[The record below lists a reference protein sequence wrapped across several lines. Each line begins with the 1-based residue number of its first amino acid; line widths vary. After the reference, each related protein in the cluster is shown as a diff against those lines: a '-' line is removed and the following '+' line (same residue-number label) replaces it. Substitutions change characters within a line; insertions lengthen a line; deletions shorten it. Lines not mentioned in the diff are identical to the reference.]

1 MSHPVPVPPGPRQTP
16 LVGSLLRFR
25 RNPLAFL
32 LETAQQYGDV
42 VFYRFGTAR
51 VYLLKDPEHIKDV
64 LVTHQHK
71 FVKGRGI
78 QWAKL
83 FLGEGLLTSEGEFHT
98 RQRRLSQPAFHRQR
112 IGAYAAIMADY
123 AERARGRWHDGQ
135 SLAFESE
142 MHALTLAI
150 AGRTLFGEDM
160 ADEAGEI
167 GAALTDVLSLFPRFA
182 LPFARAIQA
191 LPLPSNRRFD
201 RARARLDATVYR
213 IIRLR
218 RESGVDQ
225 GDLLSMLMAAQD
237 HEGDGGRMSD
247 LQLRD
252 EVMTLLLAG
261 HETTAN
267 ALCWTFFLLSQN
279 PGAEAALH
287 AEVDEV
293 LGDRLPGL
301 EDVPRLRYAEQV
313 FAESMRL
320 YPPAWG
326 IGRKVVADHPVGA
339 WTLPAGALVSMS
351 PWVTHHDP
359 RFFPEPFRF
368 DPDRWRPEARAA
380 RPRFSYF
387 PFGGGA
393 RQCIGEQFAWME
405 GVLLLSTLAQRFR
418 FRLSPGTVVEP
429 EPLITL
435 RPRGGLPMIAEE
447 RRAGRRAGA
456 AAEAVPLGA
465 AQGIS

>member
-1 MSHPVPVPPGPRQTP
+1 
-16 LVGSLLRFR
+16 VGSLLKFR
-25 RNPLAFL
+25 RDPLGFL
-32 LETAQQYGDV
+32 LETARRYGDV
-42 VFYRFGTAR
+42 VYYRFGRAE
-51 VYLLKDPEHIKDV
+51 VCLLKNPEHIKDV
-64 LVTHQHK
+64 LVTSQHK

-112 IGAYAAIMADY
+112 IGAYATIMADY
-123 AERARGRWHDGQ
+123 ADRARCRWRDGQ
-135 SLAFESE
+135 ALAFESE

-160 ADEAGEI
+160 ADEAAEI
-167 GAALTDVLSLFPRFA
+167 GQALTDVLSLFPRFA
-182 LPFARAIQA
+182 LPFARAIQR

-213 IIRLR
+213 IIGLR
-218 RESGVDQ
+218 RRSGADQ

-237 HEGDGGRMSD
+237 DEGDGGRMSD
-247 LQLRD
+247 RQLRD

-267 ALCWTFFLLSQN
+267 ALCWTFYLLSQN
-279 PGAEAALH
+279 PDAEERLH

-293 LGDRLPGL
+293 LGGRLPGL
-301 EDVPRLRYAEQV
+301 EDVPRLAYAEQV

-326 IGRKVVADHPVGA
+326 IGRKAVADHPVGE
-339 WTLPAGALVSMS
+339 WTIAAGTLVSMS
-351 PWVTHHDP
+351 PWVTHHDE

-368 DPDRWRPEARAA
+368 DPDRWLPEARAL

-393 RQCIGEQFAWME
+393 RQCIGEPFAWME

-418 FRLSPGTVVEP
+418 YRLAPGAVVEP
-429 EPLITL
+429 EALITL
-435 RPRGGLPMIAEE
+435 RPRGGLPMIAEQRRSGRPMGIRGEE
-447 RRAGRRAGA
+447 RALPGPVQGA
-456 AAEAVPLGA
+456 PPA
-465 AQGIS
+465 

>member
-1 MSHPVPVPPGPRQTP
+1 MSYPLPPGPPQAP

-25 RNPLAFL
+25 RDPLGFL
-32 LETAQQYGDV
+32 LETARQFGDV
-42 VFYRFGTAR
+42 VYYRFGRAQ
-51 VYLLKDPEHIKDV
+51 VYLLKNPEHIKDV
-64 LVTHQHK
+64 FVTHQHN

-112 IGAYAAIMADY
+112 IGAYAAIMAEY
-123 AERARGRWHDGQ
+123 AGRARDRWQDGQ
-135 SLAFESE
+135 PLAFESE

-160 ADEAGEI
+160 SDEAAEI
-167 GAALTDVLSLFPRFA
+167 GGALTDVLSLFPRFA
-182 LPFARAIQA
+182 LPFATLIQR

-218 RESGVDQ
+218 RQSGVDQ

-237 HEGDGGRMSD
+237 HEGDGSGMSD
-247 LQLRD
+247 VHLRD

-267 ALCWTFFLLSQN
+267 ALCWTFYLLSQN
-279 PGAEAALH
+279 PDAEARLH
-287 AEVDEV
+287 AEIDEV
-293 LGDRLPGL
+293 LGDRLPEL
-301 EDVPRLRYAEQV
+301 DDVPRLRFAEQV

-326 IGRKVVADHPVGA
+326 IGRKVVSDYPVGG

-351 PWVTHHDP
+351 PWVTHHDE
-359 RFFPEPFRF
+359 RFFPDPMRF
-368 DPDRWRPEARAA
+368 DADRWTPEARAA
-380 RPRFSYF
+380 RPKYSYF

-405 GVLLLSTLAQRFR
+405 GVLLMATLAQRFR
-418 FRLSPGTVVEP
+418 YRLAAGTVIRP
-429 EPLITL
+429 EALITL
-435 RPRGGLPMIAEE
+435 RPQGGLPMIAEA
-447 RRAGRRAGA
+447 RGRRAARA
-456 AAEAVPLGA
+456 AAEAA
-465 AQGIS
+465 TATA

>member
-1 MSHPVPVPPGPRQTP
+1 M
-16 LVGSLLRFR
+16 GSLLKFR
-25 RNPLAFL
+25 RNPLGFL
-32 LETAQQYGDV
+32 LETAQRYGDV
-42 VFYRFGTAR
+42 VYYRFGR
-51 VYLLKDPEHIKDV
+51 FEVYLLKNPDHIKDV
-64 LVTHQHK
+64 FVTHQHN

-112 IGAYAAIMADY
+112 IGAYAAIMAEY
-123 AERARGRWHDGQ
+123 ADRARGRWRDGQ
-135 SLAFESE
+135 AVAFESE

-160 ADEAGEI
+160 ADEAAEI

-182 LPFARAIQA
+182 LPFARAIQM

-213 IIRLR
+213 IIALR
-218 RESGVDQ
+218 RKSGVDQ
-225 GDLLSMLMAAQD
+225 GDLLSMLMASQD

-247 LQLRD
+247 VQLRD

-267 ALCWTFFLLSQN
+267 ALCWTFYLLSQN
-279 PGAEAALH
+279 PDAEALLH
-287 AEVDEV
+287 AEIDQA
-293 LGDRLPGL
+293 LGGRLPGL
-301 EDVPRLRYAEQV
+301 EDVPSLRYAEQV

-326 IGRKVVADHPVGA
+326 IGRKVVTDHPLGE

-351 PWVTHHDP
+351 PWVTHHDE

-368 DPDRWRPEARAA
+368 DPDRWLPEARAA
-380 RPRFSYF
+380 RHRFSYF

-405 GVLLLSTLAQRFR
+405 GVLLLATLAQRFR
-418 FRLSPGTVVEP
+418 FRLAPDTVVEP
-429 EPLITL
+429 EALITL
-435 RPRGGLPMIAEE
+435 RPRGGLPVVAEE
-447 RRAGRRAGA
+447 RRVVRPRDASISA
-456 AAEAVPLGA
+456 AANV
-465 AQGIS
+465 

>member
-1 MSHPVPVPPGPRQTP
+1 MHPPVPPGPPQVP
-16 LVGSLLRFR
+16 LLGSLLAFR

-32 LETAQQYGDV
+32 LDVAQRYGDV
-42 VFYRFGTAR
+42 VYYRFGRAD
-51 VYLLKDPEHIKDV
+51 VYLLKNPEHIKDV
-64 LVTHQHK
+64 LVTHQHN

-83 FLGEGLLTSEGEFHT
+83 FLGEGLLTSEGEFHR
-98 RQRRLSQPAFHRQR
+98 RQRRLSQPAFHRHR
-112 IGAYAAIMADY
+112 IGAYAAIMAEY
-123 AERARGRWHDGQ
+123 ADKARARWHDGQ
-135 SLAFESE
+135 AVAFESE

-160 ADEAGEI
+160 AGEAAEI

-182 LPFARAIQA
+182 LPFARTIQR

-213 IIRLR
+213 IIALR
-218 RESGVDQ
+218 RRSGVDQ

-237 HEGDGGRMSD
+237 DEGDGGRMSD
-247 LQLRD
+247 VQLRD

-267 ALCWTFFLLSQN
+267 ALCWTFYLLSQN
-279 PGAEAALH
+279 PEAEARLH
-287 AEVDEV
+287 AEIDDV
-293 LGDRLPGL
+293 LDGRLPGL

-326 IGRKVVADHPVGA
+326 VGRKVVADHPLGE

-351 PWVTHHDP
+351 PWVTHHDE
-359 RFFPEPFRF
+359 RLFPDPFRF
-368 DPDRWRPEARAA
+368 DPDRWLPEARAA
-380 RPRFSYF
+380 RHRFSYF

-393 RQCIGEQFAWME
+393 RQCIGEPFAWME
-405 GVLLLSTLAQRFR
+405 GVLLLATLGQRFR
-418 FRLSPGTVVEP
+418 FRLASGAVVEP
-429 EPLITL
+429 EALITL
-435 RPRGGLPMIAEE
+435 RPRGGLPMIAES
-447 RRAGRRAGA
+447 RDASHGRVSPVA
-456 AAEAVPLGA
+456 ATVNV
-465 AQGIS
+465 

>member
-1 MSHPVPVPPGPRQTP
+1 
-16 LVGSLLRFR
+16 VGSLLRFR
-25 RNPLAFL
+25 RDPLAFL
-32 LETAQQYGDV
+32 LDTAAQYGDV
-42 VFYRFGTAR
+42 VYYRFGRAE
-51 VYLLKDPEHIKDV
+51 VYLLKNPEHIKDV
-64 LVTHQHK
+64 FVTHQHN
-71 FVKGRGI
+71 FVKGRGV

-123 AERARGRWHDGQ
+123 ADRARQRWRDGQ
-135 SLAFESE
+135 AVAFESE
-142 MHALTLAI
+142 MHALTHAI
-150 AGRTLFGEDM
+150 AGRTVFGEDM
-160 ADEAGEI
+160 TDEAADI
-167 GAALTDVLSLFPRFA
+167 GSALTDVLSLFPRFS
-182 LPFARAIQA
+182 LPFATLIQR

-218 RESGVDQ
+218 RQSGRDE

-247 LQLRD
+247 VQLRD

-267 ALCWTFFLLSQN
+267 ALCWTFYLLSQN
-279 PGAEAALH
+279 PSAEERLFE
-287 AEVDEV
+287 EVDAV
-293 LGDRLPGL
+293 LDGRLPGL
-301 EDVPRLRYAEQV
+301 DDVPRLRFAEQV

-320 YPPAWG
+320 FPPAWG
-326 IGRKVVADHPVGA
+326 VGRKVVSDYTVGE
-339 WTLPAGALVSMS
+339 WTLPAGVLVSMS
-351 PWVTHHDP
+351 PWVTHHDA
-359 RFFPEPFRF
+359 RFFPDPFRF
-368 DPDRWRPEARAA
+368 DADRWTPEARAA

-405 GVLLLSTLAQRFR
+405 GVLLMATLAQRFR
-418 FRLSPGTVVEP
+418 FRLAPGAVVEP

-435 RPRGGLPMIAEE
+435 RPRHGLPMIAFE
-447 RRAGRRAGA
+447 RSPSSTRIPVAAPSVDAGTVGA
-456 AAEAVPLGA
+456 
-465 AQGIS
+465 

>member
-1 MSHPVPVPPGPRQTP
+1 MAYAVPPGPRQTP
-16 LVGSLLRFR
+16 VVGSLLAFR
-25 RNPLAFL
+25 RDPLGFML
-32 LETAQQYGDV
+32 HTAGQFGDV
-42 VFYRFGTAR
+42 VHYRFGRLR
-51 VYLLKDPEHIKDV
+51 VYLLRNPEHIKDV
-64 LVTHQHK
+64 LVTHQHN

-112 IGAYAAIMADY
+112 IGAYAAIMAGY
-123 AERARGRWHDGQ
+123 ADRARNRWHDGQ
-135 SLAFESE
+135 AIAFESE

-160 ADEAGEI
+160 EDEAAEI

-182 LPFARAIQA
+182 LPFARLIQA

-213 IIRLR
+213 IIALR
-218 RESGVDQ
+218 RKSGRDE

-267 ALCWTFFLLSQN
+267 ALCWTFYLLSQN
-279 PGAEAALH
+279 PAAEGRLH
-287 AEVDEV
+287 GEVDAV
-293 LGDRLPGL
+293 LGGRLPAL

-313 FAESMRL
+313 FAESMRM

-326 IGRKVVADHPVGA
+326 IGRKVLTDHPLDG
-339 WTLPAGALVSMS
+339 WTLPAGTLVSMS
-351 PWVTHHDP
+351 PWVTHHDE

-368 DPDRWRPEARAA
+368 DPDRWLPDARAA

-405 GVLLLSTLAQRFR
+405 GVLLLATLAQRFR
-418 FRLSPGTVVEP
+418 FRLAAGAVVEP

-435 RPRGGLPMIAEE
+435 RPKGGLPMIAEA
-447 RRAGRRAGA
+447 RPGRAEAQA
-456 AAEAVPLGA
+456 AAARL
-465 AQGIS
+465 AQGALVP

>member
-1 MSHPVPVPPGPRQTP
+1 MPYPVPPGPRQTP
-16 LVGSLLRFR
+16 IVGSLLQFR
-25 RNPLAFL
+25 RDPLGFL
-32 LETAQQYGDV
+32 TETAGRYGDV
-42 VFYRFGTAR
+42 IHYRFGSAH
-51 VYLLKDPEHIKDV
+51 VYLLKNPEHIKDV
-64 LVTHQHK
+64 FVTHQHK

-112 IGAYAAIMADY
+112 IGAYAEIMADY
-123 AERARGRWHDGQ
+123 ADRARGRWSDGQ
-135 SLAFESE
+135 EIAFESE

-160 ADEAGEI
+160 ADEAAEI

-201 RARARLDATVYR
+201 RARKRLDATVYR
-213 IIRLR
+213 IIALR
-218 RESGVDQ
+218 RKSGEDK

-237 HEGDGGRMSD
+237 DEGDGGRMSD
-247 LQLRD
+247 VQLRD

-267 ALCWTFFLLSQN
+267 ALCWTFYLLARN
-279 PGAEAALH
+279 PDAEARLH
-287 AEVDEV
+287 AEIDDV
-293 LGDRLPGL
+293 LDGRLPGL
-301 EDVPRLRYAEQV
+301 DDVPRLRYAEQV
-313 FAESMRL
+313 LAESMRL
-320 YPPAWG
+320 FPPAWG
-326 IGRKVVADHPVGA
+326 IGRKVVADHSLGE

-351 PWVTHHDP
+351 PWVTHHDE
-359 RFFPEPFRF
+359 RFFPDPFRF
-368 DPDRWRPEARAA
+368 DPERWLPEARAA

-393 RQCIGEQFAWME
+393 RQCIGEPFAWME
-405 GVLLLSTLAQRFR
+405 GVLLLSTLAQLFR
-418 FRLSPGTVVEP
+418 FRVRQDAVVEP
-429 EPLITL
+429 EALITL
-435 RPRGGLPMIAEE
+435 RPRGGLPMIVEA
-447 RRAGRRAGA
+447 RRSASDRPA
-456 AAEAVPLGA
+456 AAA
-465 AQGIS
+465 AAALHQTEVR